1 MGIGKGNLLP
11 IMSRLGSGWKLQL
24 PEGPSAV
31 FGPDFTRVPKNQILA
46 KYMIFCCP
54 GFAHRYVQQK
64 WPNLAQIMV
73 FGPARVSF
81 WENYGS
87 AQAEKIS
94 ARLQP
99 HRTSTYD
106 YF

>member
-1 MGIGKGNLLP
+1 
-11 IMSRLGSGWKLQL
+11 
-24 PEGPSAV
+24 
-31 FGPDFTRVPKNQILA
+31 
-46 KYMIFCCP
+46 MIFCCP

-87 AQAEKIS
+87 AQSGPAEPYVH
-94 ARLQP
+94 L
-99 HRTSTYD
+99 
-106 YF
+106 